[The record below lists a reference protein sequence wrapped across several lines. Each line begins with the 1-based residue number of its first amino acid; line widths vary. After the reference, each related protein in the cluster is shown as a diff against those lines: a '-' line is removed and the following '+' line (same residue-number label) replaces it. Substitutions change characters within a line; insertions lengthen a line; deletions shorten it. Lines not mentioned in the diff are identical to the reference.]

1 MGARLRAA
9 IIGPGRLGR
18 ACAQA
23 AGHFAELELAGTVP
37 RGGHVRDLGA
47 VDVALVCVPT
57 ATTLDVAAGLLQQGV
72 AIVECAALDGH
83 ALQTHHAEL
92 ARLAVRHR
100 SRAIMGAGW
109 DPGVLCVLRRTFET
123 LVPQGT
129 TELTRRPA
137 MRLHHTV
144 ADAAPGVRAALA
156 TEQHAAAGQQR
167 YVYVEL
173 EPGARLDAVRSAIAA
188 DPAFSGEA
196 TQVFAVESV
205 AALEAEGHGVLL
217 ERRGTGGRGAHPS
230 LLLEGRFD
238 PVVLAARTMLDAARY
253 APRMKVGGHRYHLA
267 A

>member
-1 MGARLRAA
+1 MAAQVRAA

-23 AGHFAELELAGTVP
+23 AVDFAELELAGTVQ

-47 VDVALVCVPT
+47 VHVALVCVPT
-57 ATTLDVAAGLLQQGV
+57 AAALEVAAALLQQRV

-83 ALQTHHAEL
+83 ALQAHHAEL
-92 ARLAVRHR
+92 ARLAARHR
-100 SRAIMGAGW
+100 SRAILGAGW
-109 DPGVLCVLRRTFET
+109 DPGVLTILRRAFEM
-123 LVPQGT
+123 LVPHGT

-137 MRLHHTV
+137 MRLHHTI
-144 ADAAPGVRAALA
+144 ADAVPGVRAALA
-156 TEQHAAAGQQR
+156 TEQRAAAGQQR

-188 DPAFSGEA
+188 DPAFSGEEM
-196 TQVFAVESV
+196 QVFPVESV

-217 ERRGTGGRGAHPS
+217 ERRGSAAHGAHSS

-238 PVVLAARTMLDAARY
+238 PIQLAARAMLDAARY
-253 APRMKVGGHRYHLA
+253 APGMSVGGHRYHLVA
-267 A
+267 